1 VTVDDLDPD
10 EYFAQADRR
19 ARERQGRKAA
29 ARRRDGDAD
38 RLSQTRAGRWLI
50 GLVATSA
57 VCTAVGLVALWPGP
71 VHHHGPSQSL
81 GGAAKTV
88 TVRRAT
94 IVPCAGGSGI
104 RCRQIVVEVAGQLNT
119 ITIGPVGT
127 EPKVAVGDSVRVS
140 KIKVQPGVTL
150 PPGFE
155 RYQFVDE
162 SRQGSL
168 LFAGLILFGLAIVLL
183 RWRGLAALA
192 GAAISVALLLTF
204 VVPALLN
211 GEPALLVALV
221 GAMSVMFVTLLLT
234 NGVSAQMLAAALGI
248 TATLI
253 LVSVLAIVFTSVTH
267 LDGHSTDAAL
277 ILSNANASLS
287 LRGVVIAGMVIGAL
301 GVLADT
307 AVTQASAVMAL
318 RRVDPGLGPA
328 GLFGHAFVVGR
339 DHLSATIHTLVLA
352 YAGASLPLLLA
363 LRANQLSL
371 ADAVNSQQIAEP
383 VIATLVGCIGLI
395 AAVPLTTGLASLL
408 VARIPAAAVPDG
420 HAHHH

>member
-1 VTVDDLDPD
+1 M
-10 EYFAQADRR
+10 
-19 ARERQGRKAA
+19 AA
-29 ARRRDGDAD
+29 TA
-38 RLSQTRAGRWLI
+38 I
-50 GLVATSA
+50 GTL
-57 VCTAVGLVALWPGP
+57 VGLVALWPGA

-81 GGAAKTV
+81 GGPTQTV
-88 TVRRAT
+88 TVRSST
-94 IVPCAGGSGI
+94 IVPCAGGTGT
-104 RCRQIVVEVAGQLNT
+104 RCRQIVVRVAGELNT
-119 ITIGPVGT
+119 ITVGPVAT
-127 EPKVAVGDSVRVS
+127 EPKVAAGDSVRVS
-140 KIKVQPGVTL
+140 RIKLQPGVKL
-150 PPGFE
+150 PPGFQ
-155 RYQFVDE
+155 RYQFIDE

-168 LFAGLILFGLAIVLL
+168 LLAGLILIGLALLLL
-183 RWRGLAALA
+183 RWRGLAALGGVA
-192 GAAISVALLLTF
+192 LSVALLLLF

-221 GAMSVMFVTLLLT
+221 GSLAVMFVTLVLT
-234 NGVSAQMLAAALGI
+234 NGISAQMLAAALGI
-248 TATLI
+248 TATLV
-253 LVSVLAIVFTSVTH
+253 LVSVLAIVFSSMAH

-277 ILSNANASLS
+277 ILTNANASLS

-363 LRANQLSL
+363 LRANQLSFS
-371 ADAVNSQQIAEP
+371 DALNSQQIAEP
-383 VIATLVGCIGLI
+383 VVATLVGCIGLI

-408 VARIPAAAVPDG
+408 VARIPAGAVPDG